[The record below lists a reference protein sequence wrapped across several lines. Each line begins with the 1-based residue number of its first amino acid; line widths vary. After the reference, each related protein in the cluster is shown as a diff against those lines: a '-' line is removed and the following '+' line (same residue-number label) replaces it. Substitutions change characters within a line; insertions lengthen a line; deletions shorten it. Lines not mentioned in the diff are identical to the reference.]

1 MVSEELRRKIEKE
14 VKRRLEE
21 HLDALR
27 EEFEKMRIES
37 HRKWEEFLMKMDFP
51 LPELVPAGIIP
62 EPEQTAPSA
71 DLSSLRELA
80 LGIDAAANQVDALKA
95 FLTACLRHS
104 SRAVLLVSR
113 GEALGVWKA
122 EGFSPS
128 EEASFRTLTVL
139 PSAHPALAAAMQ
151 GSPVALPGGSAVSAL
166 LSAGDARR
174 ALLVPV
180 VVRERI
186 SALLYADQTREGTP
200 FDCDALALFCYLIGL
215 AVDRLGARKIQPS
228 PALKPIQ
235 DWEAPQETRA
245 EAAEVEEFVEVA
257 EPIPEAPSAPRPMPV
272 APPPSPAPA
281 PSATP
286 PAAAK
291 PAARGIDL
299 ESTGRAYRPPA
310 GVLSG
315 GASILRGPLT
325 AGEEDPHDQARKIAR
340 LLVSDIR
347 LYNEAAIEE
356 GKRNNDIY
364 SRLKDD
370 IDRARQTYEER
381 VPESVRKNTNYFF
394 EELIRSLA
402 DGSPE
407 AMGS

>member
-1 MVSEELRRKIEKE
+1 MASEELRRKIEKE
-14 VKRRLEE
+14 AKRRLEE
-21 HLDALR
+21 HLDTLR

-51 LPELVPAGIIP
+51 LPELVPAGSIP
-62 EPEQTAPSA
+62 EPEPARGGA

-80 LGIDAAANQVDALKA
+80 LDIDAAANQVDALKA
-95 FLTACLRHS
+95 FLAACLRHA
-104 SRAVLLVSR
+104 SRAVLLVAR

-122 EGFSPS
+122 EGFTPA

-139 PSAHPALAAAMQ
+139 PSAHPALAAAME
-151 GSPVALPGGSAVSAL
+151 GSPVALAGGSAVSAL

-186 SALLYADQTREGTP
+186 SALLYADQTREGSP
-200 FDCDALALFCYLIGL
+200 FDRDALALFSYLIGL
-215 AVDRLGARKIQPS
+215 AVDRLGARKIQPA
-228 PALKPIQ
+228 PALKPIR
-235 DWEAPQETRA
+235 DWDMPSQPRA
-245 EAAEVEEFVEVA
+245 EAVEVEESVELA
-257 EPIPEAPSAPRPMPV
+257 EPIPEPPTPRPVPV
-272 APPPSPAPA
+272 APPPRPA
-281 PSATP
+281 PSAP
-286 PAAAK
+286 APAAA
-291 PAARGIDL
+291 PIQARGIDL

-310 GVLSG
+310 GVVSG

-325 AGEEDPHDQARKIAR
+325 AAEEDPHEQARKIAR

-347 LYNEAAIEE
+347 LYNESAIEE